1 MNVQHRKTW
10 KNHLGNQAIQ
20 PLRLYAPESLD
31 DVVALVREAERSRCT
46 VRAVGSG
53 HSWSD
58 VALTPGFLVDTSGLS
73 QILDLEPQ
81 LLRSGVDAAR
91 LVRAEAGIRLRELN
105 AHLDAHGLA
114 LSNMG
119 GYDGQTVAG
128 VISTS
133 THGSGI
139 GFGPFASITWLT
151 VLALAGRG
159 EFSAGVIAAFVLAV
173 VPSYVDKP
181 AYTDWQPVIFGTF
194 AVLASLAQGGALPG
208 AAWLRRSAERN
219 AERSVHS
226 PVRERRRLSITGAQA

>member
-1 MNVQHRKTW
+1 MLFR
-10 KNHLGNQAIQ
+10 
-20 PLRLYAPESLD
+20 S
-31 DVVALVREAERSRCT
+31 REAERSRCT

-73 QILDLEPQ
+73 RILDLEPQ

-139 GFGPFASITWLT
+139 GFGPLPEQIRSLD
-151 VLALAGRG
+151 VVAGGGAVYRIERG
-159 EFSAGVIAAFVLAV
+159 DGPTDSAAFVQRY
-173 VPSYVDKP
+173 P
-181 AYTDWQPVIFGTF
+181 
-194 AVLASLAQGGALPG
+194 
-208 AAWLRRSAERN
+208 
-219 AERSVHS
+219 
-226 PVRERRRLSITGAQA
+226 ERRLVQDDDWFSATVVGMGCMGVIYAAMLAAEQKYWLKEVRVLRSWREIGRAHV

>member
-31 DVVALVREAERSRCT
+31 DVVGLGREAERSRCT

-73 QILDLEPQ
+73 RILDLEPQ

-105 AHLDAHGLA
+105 AHLDPHGLA

-119 GYDGQTVAG
+119 GYAGQTVAG

-133 THGSGI
+133 THGSAIRFRPLPRQIRSLDLVAGGGGVYRLQRGGGPTGPA
-139 GFGPFASITWLT
+139 GFPHGHP
-151 VLALAGRG
+151 
-159 EFSAGVIAAFVLAV
+159 
-173 VPSYVDKP
+173 
-181 AYTDWQPVIFGTF
+181 
-194 AVLASLAQGGALPG
+194 
-208 AAWLRRSAERN
+208 
-219 AERSVHS
+219 
-226 PVRERRRLSITGAQA
+226 